1 MTTINLEASVKSL
14 VTSAGLN
21 LSNSGNT
28 VTLSL
33 NNSGLAQILSQILQS
48 NSSVTVNYSASSG
61 TISFTST
68 ANVTQ
73 SQLAAIL
80 AQTLQNTGTIN
91 ANYDSVA
98 GTVSLDVISAPPPT
112 PLIITNKNQFNS
124 NNEISVGLNQDV
136 FLSATDTADW
146 DPVTYTLQFPNNVD
160 NPSKHFLFFENNL
173 PSNANVDFATGNL
186 NAIYSLNS
194 LSNQVLMVVIT
205 PGGGRAIYGSM
216 SYLSP

>member
-1 MTTINLEASVKSL
+1 MTTINLEANVKSL

-21 LSNSGNT
+21 LSSSGNT

-48 NSSVTVNYSASSG
+48 NSSVTVNYNSTTG
-61 TISFTST
+61 TITFTST

-80 AQTLQNTGTIN
+80 AQTLQNTGTTN
-91 ANYDSVA
+91 VNYDSVA

-112 PLIITNKNQFNS
+112 PLVITNKNQFDS

-136 FLSATDTADW
+136 FLLAADSADW
-146 DPVTYTLQFPNNVD
+146 DPGTYTINFPSNVSS
-160 NPSKHFLFFENNL
+160 PSKHFLF
-173 PSNANVDFATGNL
+173 
-186 NAIYSLNS
+186 IRYSLPNNDVQFLTENLSTSYS
-194 LSNQVLMVVIT
+194 LGDYHNKVLMVVIT
-205 PGGGRAIYGSM
+205 PGLPGGIYGPI
-216 SYLSP
+216 SYLFIP

>member
-1 MTTINLEASVKSL
+1 MTTINLEANVKSL

-21 LSNSGNT
+21 LASSGNT

-48 NSSVTVNYSASSG
+48 NSSVTVNYNSTTG
-61 TISFTST
+61 TITFTST

-80 AQTLQNTGTIN
+80 AQTLQNTGTTN
-91 ANYDSVA
+91 VNYDSVA

-112 PLIITNKNQFNS
+112 PLVITNKNQFDS
-124 NNEISVGLNQDV
+124 NNKISVGFNQDV
-136 FLSATDTADW
+136 FISAIDTADW
-146 DPVTYTLQFPNNVD
+146 DPVTYTLQFPSNVD
-160 NPSKHFLFFENNL
+160 NPSKHFLFFENFL

-186 NAIYSLNS
+186 SANQSLRT
-194 LSNQVLMVVIT
+194 LSNKVLMVVIT
-205 PGGGRAIYGSM
+205 PEGGGALYGSM
-216 SYLSP
+216 LYLSP